1 MKSVKGNIRKI
12 MAIRGKREKKGK
24 NIINKCINWLFAES
38 IGRRIIIMISTVL
51 LVMLTVLAV
60 FAVKTYEYNN
70 KYIELTDNLNKI
82 NYISSSALKQAK
94 TLSNFCISGA
104 MEEDATISMTI
115 NNYLPY
121 IKEIRGNIGGNS
133 IYKQNH
139 TTLDNIETYAE
150 KYVIL
155 YNEILKCGKGKYSN
169 EGSDFAN
176 QMQSEASFI
185 TTYSN
190 ALLQMELSR
199 SSDIQKEINSGF
211 KQMITIICVI
221 IIFTI
226 STTEILII
234 YVISKTIIKPISILK
249 QNITFV
255 ADGDLTGK
263 EVILHS
269 HDELQDLA
277 KAFNHMGESLK
288 NIIRKVLNVSK
299 NIQLTIDV
307 VTKSATQNAIGS
319 IGITK
324 SIENITDRMKEQRGE
339 ALNICEQ
346 VNEMDSISS
355 EITNKVTRISIN
367 AKHSIENAVNGNETI
382 DCYINQLSSLNVVMA
397 EVSKLAGTLKDNA
410 DEMNHIVNSIS
421 DISQQTNLLSLN
433 ASIEAA
439 RAGEAGKGFAVV
451 ALEIRKLAD
460 ECKDST
466 EKISEIIKGVQKY
479 AMEMSKKMIQGM
491 QQLEMGNELADKTRK
506 NFHLIKDGT
515 LVVNEDVDSMIV
527 ATKTLVTVS
536 DNVKQNINHIY
547 EMIEENAL
555 GTQSISKTILE
566 QSNDSKQ
573 VSMVVETLQKLSEDL
588 NRQVIEFKLD

>member
-1 MKSVKGNIRKI
+1 

-24 NIINKCINWLFAES
+24 SIIYKCVNWLFAES

-51 LVMLTVLAV
+51 LIMLTVLAV
-60 FAVKTYEYNN
+60 FAAKTYEYNN
-70 KYIELTDNLNKI
+70 KYISLTDNLNKI

-104 MEEDATISMTI
+104 MEEDATISKTI

-150 KYVIL
+150 KYVTL

-211 KQMITIICVI
+211 KRMITIICVI

-234 YVISKTIIKPISILK
+234 YVISKTIIKPIGILK
-249 QNITFV
+249 QNISLV
-255 ADGDLTGK
+255 ADGDLTGE

-269 HDELQDLA
+269 HDELQKLA
-277 KAFNHMGESLK
+277 KAFNHMGERLK

-307 VTKSATQNAIGS
+307 VTKSAAQNAIGS

-397 EVSKLAGTLKDNA
+397 EVSKLAGNLKDNA

-460 ECKDST
+460 ECKNST

-479 AMEMSKKMIQGM
+479 AMEMSKKMIEGM

-573 VSMVVETLQKLSEDL
+573 VSMAVETLQKLSEDL